1 MSQHLQIFLDRLE
14 HVRQSGNGWRA
25 DCPAHDDKRS
35 ALIINE
41 ADDGRLLILCYAEC
55 SALEIV
61 HSVGLEL
68 KDLFPVR
75 ITKDMKPQQRREI
88 QQEIK
93 LSGWAAAGES
103 LRHEARVLQVAS
115 QQIKAG
121 EPLNNA
127 DNVRLEV
134 VIDRITLAVQVLK
147 GRRLKNR
154 GRVLSGR

>member
-1 MSQHLQIFLDRLE
+1 MSQHLQILLDRLE
-14 HVRQSGNGWRA
+14 HVRQSGNGWRS
-25 DCPAHDDKRS
+25 DCPAHDDKRG

-41 ADDGRLLILCYAEC
+41 ADDGCILILCYAEC

-75 ITKDMKPQQRREI
+75 ITKDMKPEQRREV

-93 LSGWAAAGES
+93 LTGWAAAGDS
-103 LRHEARVLQVAS
+103 LRFEGRVLQVAS

-121 EPLNNA
+121 EPLNDA
-127 DNVRLEV
+127 DNARLDV
-134 VIDRITLAVQVLK
+134 AIDRITKAMLVLK
-147 GRRLKNR
+147 GGRLKNR
-154 GRVLSGR
+154 GRTLSGC